1 MFPPEPLLPWS
12 LGKPYRLRPRA
23 IKSAGDFSPAI
34 PEEQGSCGNMHAL
47 PESNFI
53 PVNDQTAYVGHRL
66 AWEGERLFGLHPLD
80 RRQHTYVIGKTGA
93 GKSTLLQNLF
103 LQDVHAG
110 RGAGLIDPHGD
121 LATELLD
128 QIPPNRIGDVVYF
141 NAADFEHPVS
151 FNLFAAAD
159 DDARHR
165 IASGIVMAFKSI
177 WRDSWGPRLE
187 YILFAAVAALL
198 ECQNTSLLG
207 LQRLLVDSGYR
218 DWVVRQVR
226 DPIVR
231 AFWLGEF
238 AQYDPRFRRE
248 AIAPIQNKVGQLLLG
263 PGIRNILGQV
273 RNRIDVR
280 YIMDHRKIFVANL
293 SKGLLGEDRASLLG
307 ALLIAQF
314 QQAAMA
320 RAAVPEA
327 DRTDFHLTVDEFQSF
342 TTDSFISMLSES
354 RKYHLCL
361 TLGHQYLDQ
370 LPAGVAEAVFGN
382 IGTLIAFR
390 VGEKDAAVLSREFG
404 GHYDSS
410 LYSSADNHRVCVKML
425 TAGRYG
431 DPFLAKTLPPLNFH
445 YGLQE
450 SVIRQS
456 RERYSKSRTVVESR
470 INRWLGGGKA
480 PN

>member
-1 MFPPEPLLPWS
+1 MRTLSAKSNSSNADDEMVYI
-12 LGKPYRLRPRA
+12 GRRLTW
-23 IKSAGDFSPAI
+23 GG
-34 PEEQGSCGNMHAL
+34 EQ
-47 PESNFI
+47 
-53 PVNDQTAYVGHRL
+53 V
-66 AWEGERLFGLHPLD
+66 FGLQPID

-110 RGAGLIDPHGD
+110 RGTAIIDPHGD
-121 LATELLD
+121 MAIDLLD

-141 NAADFEHPVS
+141 NAADFEHPIS
-151 FNLFAAAD
+151 FNLFSAAD
-159 DDARHR
+159 DAGRHR
-165 IASGIVMAFKSI
+165 VASGIVMAFKSI
-177 WRDSWGPRLE
+177 WRESWGPRLE
-187 YILFAAVAALL
+187 YILFAAVSALL

-207 LQRLLVDSGYR
+207 LQRILVDDTYR

-248 AIAPIQNKVGQLLLG
+248 AIAALQNKIGALLLG

-273 RNRIDVR
+273 RNRVDVG
-280 YIMDHRKIFVANL
+280 YIMDHRKIFIGNL
-293 SKGLLGEDRASLLG
+293 SKGLLGEERANLLG
-307 ALLIAQF
+307 ALLISQF

-320 RAAVPEA
+320 RAAISEA

-370 LPAGVAEAVFGN
+370 LPEGVAEAVFGN
-382 IGTLIAFR
+382 VGTLIAFR

-404 GHYDSS
+404 GHYDSA
-410 LYSSADNHRVCVKML
+410 LYSSADNHRVCVKMING
-425 TAGRYG
+425 GRYG
-431 DPFLAKTLPPLNFH
+431 DPFLAKTLPPLDLH
-445 YGLQE
+445 YGRGQ
-450 SVIRQS
+450 SIIRHS
-456 RERYSKSRTVVESR
+456 RERYTKPRTTVEEK
-470 INRWLGGGKA
+470 IHRWLGSGR
-480 PN
+480 PLN